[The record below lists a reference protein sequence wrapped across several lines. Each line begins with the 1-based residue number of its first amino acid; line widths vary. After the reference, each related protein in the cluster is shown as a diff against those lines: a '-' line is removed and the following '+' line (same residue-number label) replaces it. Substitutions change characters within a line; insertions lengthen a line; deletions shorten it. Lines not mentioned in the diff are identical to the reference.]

1 MNASYILLF
10 SFDAFFFCVL
20 RLKKIGGKIMKTME
34 MKMEALQDVKEQAYL
49 VEAKIVSLKQRLAEY
64 GASISEEL
72 QENIIY
78 QINVLEQRH
87 NQLMQNVDFY
97 QKQLLF

>member
-1 MNASYILLF
+1 MN
-10 SFDAFFFCVL
+10 
-20 RLKKIGGKIMKTME
+20 TME

-97 QKQLLF
+97 QKQLLFQQLFFQ

>member
-1 MNASYILLF
+1 
-10 SFDAFFFCVL
+10 
-20 RLKKIGGKIMKTME
+20 ME

>member
-1 MNASYILLF
+1 
-10 SFDAFFFCVL
+10 
-20 RLKKIGGKIMKTME
+20 MKTME